1 MSVAAEQ
8 DVPQPIP
15 EDQPVI
21 INSPFREPQVH
32 WKIEK
37 AKPPYKAE
45 GRRRASYFYRV
56 PEHSGR
62 GRPDRNQAELFESQA
77 GEEVELEIV
86 NAIRGRVKD
95 WRAGIHSGGVAYDG
109 ASPVT
114 RELLELWR
122 SDERMQRLFF
132 AQIEAAET
140 IIFLVEA
147 KDVYRKG
154 VPEVP
159 RDEPGLEAKAAGV
172 RAFIRYACKM
182 ATGSGK
188 TTVMGMLAAWSIL
201 NRVASPRDDRFSDTV
216 LIVCPNV
223 TIRER
228 LQELDPALGDVS
240 LYRTRQ
246 LVPPHRMEELRRGE
260 VMIANW
266 HRLAKKETNTVNGD
280 SAKVVKT
287 GEAVEVVK
295 NAGKA
300 NESVETKYFESDP
313 AWFKRIRRE
322 LGSGKGR
329 SPHWL
334 IFNDEAHH
342 AYRRGDAASEES
354 LDEDKDL
361 ASKNAREATIWVE
374 ALDRINKLAGGSR
387 RRGINLCVDLSAT
400 PFYIQGSGNEVG
412 KPFPWI
418 VSDFSLLDAIESGL
432 VKIPQLPARD
442 VSGAE
447 EAAYFNIWRWVQAK
461 AKEDGLGTN
470 ITPEIVMNYASAP
483 INLLAQ
489 EWYQRFSEWE
499 QQSKQQ
505 QKHPVPPV
513 FIVVCRD
520 TAVAKEVHGWLANG
534 NDSYGVA
541 PSWFRNAPGHEVTV
555 RIDSKVMEDIEDGGS
570 KDETK
575 RLRFIL
581 DTVGKATWPGGRI
594 PEDWSELV
602 RKHNDK
608 VASEDNDGSLKW
620 IDERIP
626 PGRDVRCIVS
636 VAMLAEGWDANTV
649 THIVGLRPFG
659 SQLLCEQVVGRA
671 LRRKSYAL
679 NEETQMFAE
688 ETAKV
693 FGVPFELIPFKV
705 KPVGPQPPQPDP
717 NHIFSVPEKADY
729 EITFPVV
736 SGYHQ
741 TGHFDVHVDW
751 SKVSKVTIDPMKI
764 PQTVELTPLTS
775 PDGSLA
781 VFGPGER
788 PVLSLKDWRA
798 RFRDQQVAFRLA
810 REVCARWQADNG
822 AEAVPVQQLFPKVAF
837 ASKRF
842 LDEKL
847 DLKGDSLPR
856 DLLLVGEY
864 MQAAISSLLEAIKKG
879 SKTGEREVAVI
890 PTGAAGRGSTLNVD
904 FHSTKPIYPVNRCH
918 LNAMVADTEKWE
930 QSAAFLLDSHP
941 GVRRWVKNDRLGFT
955 IPHRHRGVVS
965 RYVPDFI
972 VVTDKDLNVIVEI
985 KGRVNDDA
993 DAKAKAAE
1001 RWVEAINHTGGYGTW
1016 HYLLVDDPGKVG
1028 LAINDLASQKW
1039 DLEQQSANLPLFN
1052 SDQFSIAINGT
1063 LLRHF
1068 SDMPNM
1074 VKLGQILFEE
1084 AQQESRD
1091 YFQLEHVE
1099 SAAIAASCEVIQGLS
1114 VVSALTEYERPLL
1127 RMRLLPIS
1135 DSTSAADLADLFK
1148 MMTAWKQGRITEP
1161 EWRKWANSFEVR
1173 WEFMEGFAR

>member
-1 MSVAAEQ
+1 MPEAARRDAPLTIAE
-8 DVPQPIP
+8 VESP
-15 EDQPVI
+15 I
-21 INSPFREPQVH
+21 INSPFEEPKCH

-37 AKPPYKAE
+37 AKPPSKAD

-56 PEHSGR
+56 PEHAGR
-62 GRPDRNQAELFESQA
+62 GRANRNQAELFESQA

-86 NAIRGRVKD
+86 NAIRSRVKD
-95 WRAGIHSGGVAYDG
+95 WRAGVHSGGVAYDG

-114 RELLELWR
+114 RELLDLWR
-122 SDERMQRLFF
+122 SDQRMQRLFF

-147 KDVYRKG
+147 KDAYRKAL
-154 VPEVP
+154 PQIT

-172 RAFIRYACKM
+172 RAFLRCACKM

-201 NRVASPRDDRFSDTV
+201 NRVATPRDDRFSDTI

-228 LQELDPALGDVS
+228 LQELDPALGDLS

-266 HRLAKKETNTVNGD
+266 HRLAKKETTSVNGD

-287 GEAVEVVK
+287 GEPVEVVK

-300 NESVETKYFESDP
+300 NESVETKYFESDQ

-342 AYRRGDAASEES
+342 AYRRGDATSEET

-361 ASKNAREATIWVE
+361 AKKNAREATIWIE
-374 ALDRINKLAGGSR
+374 GLDRINKLAGGSR

-412 KPFPWI
+412 KPFPWV
-418 VSDFSLLDAIESGL
+418 VSDFGLLDAIESGL

-442 VSGAE
+442 ESGAE

-483 INLLAQ
+483 INMLAK
-489 EWYQRFSEWE
+489 EWHKRFVEWE
-499 QQSKQQ
+499 QHSKQQ

-520 TAVAKEVHGWLANG
+520 TAVAKEVHDWLANG

-541 PSWFRNAPGHEVTV
+541 PAWLRNAPGQEVTV
-555 RIDSKVMEDIEDGGS
+555 RIDSKVMEDIEEGGS

-581 DTVGKATWPGGRI
+581 DTVGKPKWPGGKI

-608 VASEDNDGSLKW
+608 VASDDNDGSLKW

-671 LRRKSYAL
+671 LRRKSYAFD
-679 NEETQMFAE
+679 EETQMFAE

-705 KPVGPQPPQPDP
+705 KPVGPQLPQPDP
-717 NHIFSVPEKADY
+717 NHIYSVPEKAEY
-729 EITFPVV
+729 EITFPIVT
-736 SGYHQ
+736 GYHQ
-741 TGHFDVHVDW
+741 SGQFDVHIDW
-751 SKVSKVTIDPMKI
+751 SKVVKVTLDPMKI
-764 PQTVELTPLTS
+764 PQVVELTPLTT

-781 VFGPGER
+781 AFGPGER
-788 PVLSLKDWRA
+788 HILSLEEWRA
-798 RFRDQQVAFRLA
+798 HFRDQQVAFRLA
-810 REVCARWQADNG
+810 RGICERWQTDHGAD
-822 AEAVPVQQLFPKVAF
+822 AVPVQQLFPKVAF
-837 ASKRF
+837 AAKRF
-842 LDEKL
+842 LAEKL
-847 DLKGDSLPR
+847 DRKGDSRPC
-856 DLLLVGEY
+856 DVLLVGEY
-864 MQAAISSLLEAIKKG
+864 MQAAIGSLLEVIKKG
-879 SKTGEREVAVI
+879 SATSKGEVAII
-890 PTGAAGRGSTLNVD
+890 PQGAAGRGSTLYVD
-904 FHSTKPIYPVNRCH
+904 FHTTKPVYPVTRCH
-918 LNAMVADTEKWE
+918 LNAMVADTKKWE

-955 IPHRHRGVVS
+955 IPYRHRGLLS
-965 RYVPDFI
+965 RYIPDFI
-972 VVTDKDLNVIVEI
+972 VVTDRNENVIVEI
-985 KGRVNDDA
+985 KGQITDDA
-993 DAKAKAAE
+993 DAKAKAAQ
-1001 RWVEAINHTGGYGTW
+1001 RWVEGIT
-1016 HYLLVDDPGKVG
+1016 
-1028 LAINDLASQKW
+1028 
-1039 DLEQQSANLPLFN
+1039 
-1052 SDQFSIAINGT
+1052 
-1063 LLRHF
+1063 
-1068 SDMPNM
+1068 
-1074 VKLGQILFEE
+1074 
-1084 AQQESRD
+1084 QES
-1091 YFQLEHVE
+1091 
-1099 SAAIAASCEVIQGLS
+1099 
-1114 VVSALTEYERPLL
+1114 
-1127 RMRLLPIS
+1127 IS
-1135 DSTSAADLADLFK
+1135 KSTF
-1148 MMTAWKQGRITEP
+1148 
-1161 EWRKWANSFEVR
+1161 
-1173 WEFMEGFAR
+1173 

>member
-1 MSVAAEQ
+1 MPQAAPQDAPLTVAE
-8 DVPQPIP
+8 VESP
-15 EDQPVI
+15 I
-21 INSPFREPQVH
+21 INSPFREPLLH

-37 AKPPYKAE
+37 AKPPHKAE

-62 GRPDRNQAELFESQA
+62 GRASRDQAELFESQA

-114 RELLELWR
+114 RELLDLWR
-122 SDERMQRLFF
+122 SDQRMQRLFF

-147 KDVYRKG
+147 KEVYRKG
-154 VPEVP
+154 LPEIP
-159 RDEPGLEAKAAGV
+159 KDEPGLEAKAAGI
-172 RAFIRYACKM
+172 RAFLRYACKM

-188 TTVMGMLAAWSIL
+188 TTVMGMLTAWSIL

-228 LQELDPALGDVS
+228 LQELDPALGDLS

-246 LVPPHRMEELRRGE
+246 LVPPHRMEDLRRGE

-287 GEAVEVVK
+287 GEPVEVVK

-300 NESVETKYFESDP
+300 NQSVEVKYFESDQ

-322 LGSGKGR
+322 MGSGKGR

-342 AYRRGDAASEES
+342 AYRRGDVATEES
-354 LDEDKDL
+354 LDDDKDL
-361 ASKNAREATIWVE
+361 ASKNAREATIWIE
-374 ALDRINKLAGGSR
+374 GLDRINKLAGGSR

-412 KPFPWI
+412 KPFPWV
-418 VSDFSLLDAIESGL
+418 VSDFGLLDAIESGL

-483 INLLAQ
+483 INLLAL
-489 EWYQRFSEWE
+489 EWHERFLEWE
-499 QQSKQQ
+499 QHSKLQH
-505 QKHPVPPV
+505 KHPVPPV

-520 TAVAKEVHGWLANG
+520 TAVAKEVHDWLANG
-534 NDSYGVA
+534 NDGYGVSPA
-541 PSWFRNAPGHEVTV
+541 WFRNTPGQEVTV
-555 RIDSKVMEDIEDGGS
+555 RIDSKVMEDIEEGGS
-570 KDETK
+570 KDETR

-581 DTVGKATWPGGRI
+581 DTVGKAEWPGGKV

-608 VASEDNDGSLKW
+608 VASDDNDGSLKW
-620 IDERIP
+620 VDERVP
-626 PGRDVRCIVS
+626 PGRDVRCIIS

-679 NEETQMFAE
+679 DEETQMFAE

-705 KPVGPQPPQPDP
+705 KPVGPQPPKPDP
-717 NHIFSVPEKADY
+717 NHIFSVPEKSAY

-741 TGHFDVHVDW
+741 SGQFDVHIDW
-751 SKVSKVTIDPMKI
+751 SKVAKVTIDPMKI
-764 PQTVELTPLTS
+764 PQVVELTPLTT
-775 PDGSLA
+775 PDGTLA
-781 VFGPGER
+781 AFGPGER
-788 PVLSLKDWRA
+788 PVLSLKEWRN

-810 REVCARWQADNG
+810 REICEQWLADNG
-822 AEAVPVQQLFPKVAF
+822 TEAVPVQQLFPKVAF
-837 ASKRF
+837 AAKRF
-842 LDEKL
+842 LSEKL
-847 DLKGDSLPR
+847 ERKGDSRPC
-856 DLLLVGEY
+856 DVLLVGEY
-864 MQAAISSLLEAIKKG
+864 MKAATGSLIEAIKKG
-879 SKTGEREVAVI
+879 AATGTGEVAVI
-890 PTGAAGRGSTLNVD
+890 PQGAAGRGSTLYVD
-904 FHSTKPIYPVNRCH
+904 FHTTKPIYPVTRCH
-918 LNAMVADTEKWE
+918 LNAMVADTKKWE

-941 GVRRWVKNDRLGFT
+941 GVMRWVKNDRLGFT
-955 IPHRHRGVVS
+955 IPYRHRGLLS
-965 RYVPDFI
+965 NYVPDFI
-972 VVTDKDLNVIVEI
+972 VVTDRGENVIVEI
-985 KGRVNDDA
+985 KGRVDDDA
-993 DAKAKAAE
+993 DAKSKAAH
-1001 RWVEAINHTGGYGTW
+1001 RWVEAVNGLGDQGVW
-1016 HYLLVDDPGKVG
+1016 KYLLVEDPGRAG
-1028 LAINDLASQKW
+1028 LQLNEFTNQQW
-1039 DLEQQSANLPLFN
+1039 DHGP
-1052 SDQFSIAINGT
+1052 
-1063 LLRHF
+1063 
-1068 SDMPNM
+1068 
-1074 VKLGQILFEE
+1074 FE
-1084 AQQESRD
+1084 
-1091 YFQLEHVE
+1091 
-1099 SAAIAASCEVIQGLS
+1099 
-1114 VVSALTEYERPLL
+1114 LTP
-1127 RMRLLPIS
+1127 
-1135 DSTSAADLADLFK
+1135 
-1148 MMTAWKQGRITEP
+1148 
-1161 EWRKWANSFEVR
+1161 
-1173 WEFMEGFAR
+1173 